1 MPEVPWQAMA
11 DWVNL
16 FAGVTQIVIA
26 IAVIFELA
34 ILRRGIPRV
43 AVLLVAF
50 FVVDG
55 LVAINRPDSLLGSS
69 AILDAVLTVIDMAV
83 LLGLLVY
90 VRRLV
95 RGALQTV
102 DEAKLRAQEYER
114 ARRDYARLL
123 RHRIANPLMMIEGAA
138 RTLRARRGDEAKR
151 EQLLEAIIEASV
163 NLERISLEPR
173 PRGAEELELEP
184 IPRIRNGFTPES

>member
-1 MPEVPWQAMA
+1 VPEVPWQAMA

-16 FAGVTQIVIA
+16 IAGVTQIVIA

-69 AILDAVLTVIDMAV
+69 ATLDAVLTVIDMAV

-123 RHRIANPLMMIEGAA
+123 RHRIANPLMTIGGAA
-138 RTLRARRGDEAKR
+138 RTLRAKRGDEAKR
-151 EQLLEAIIEASV
+151 EQLLDSIIEASKS
-163 NLERISLEPR
+163 LERISLEPQANSVEETSLE
-173 PRGAEELELEP
+173 PAPKVEELSEN
-184 IPRIRNGFTPES
+184 RR

>member
-1 MPEVPWQAMA
+1 MA

-16 FAGVTQIVIA
+16 VAGVTQIA
-26 IAVIFELA
+26 IAVAVLFVLIR
-34 ILRRGIPRV
+34 LRRGFPWV
-43 AVLLVAF
+43 AILLVAF

-69 AILDAVLTVIDMAV
+69 ATLDAVLTIVDMVV
-83 LLGLLVY
+83 LVGLLVF

-102 DEAKLRAQEYER
+102 EEAKLRVHEYER

-123 RHRIANPLMMIEGAA
+123 RHRIANPLMTIGGAA
-138 RTLRARRGDEAKR
+138 RTLRAKRGDEAKR
-151 EQLLEAIIEASV
+151 EQLLESIIEASV
-163 NLERISLEPR
+163 SLERISLEPQ
-173 PRGAEELELEP
+173 PKSVEEINLEP
-184 IPRIRNGFTPES
+184 TPKAEALSANKN